1 MNMKVT
7 NDLAERGVKLM
18 EEYNKILTNDE
29 QQKQYLLQ
37 IVKKFRSSLPDK
49 NKKTIMSLK

>member
-37 IVKKFRSSLPDK
+37 IVKKFRYSLSDK

>member
-18 EEYNKILTNDE
+18 EQYNKILTNDE

>member
-18 EEYNKILTNDE
+18 EEYNKIHTNDE

-37 IVKKFRSSLPDK
+37 IVKKFSSSLPDK
-49 NKKTIMSLK
+49 NKKTIMLLK